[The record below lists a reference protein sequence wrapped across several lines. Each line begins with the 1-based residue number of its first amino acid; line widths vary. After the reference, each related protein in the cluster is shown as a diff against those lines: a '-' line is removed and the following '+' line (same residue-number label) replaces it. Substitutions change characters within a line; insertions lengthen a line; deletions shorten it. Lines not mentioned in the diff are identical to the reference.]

1 MNKMKNIYNFL
12 IVLIVISSCAS
23 KEDIYYLQDAER
35 NAAGSI
41 TYPAV
46 LIQPND
52 ILKIVVESL
61 NPDAAI
67 PYNKGG
73 LVGNQNQTVEVLQLS
88 GYLVDINGSINF
100 PVLGAISTKNKTPN
114 ALGDDIKTKL
124 IAGGHL
130 SNPNVDVRLINAKVT
145 VLGEVNSPGTYN
157 FTEYN
162 ISLFQAL
169 GYAGDLTINGKRDD
183 ILITREIDGVRKVAH
198 INLTSSEFMKS
209 PYYFVKPNDLI
220 IVNPNDPRVKS
231 SGFVGNVGT
240 LATVI
245 SLVLSLTILITTR

>member
-1 MNKMKNIYNFL
+1 MKNIYNFL

-52 ILKIVVESL
+52 ILKITVESL

-73 LVGNQNQTVEVLQLS
+73 LDGNQNQTVEVLQLS

-157 FTEYN
+157 FTEQN
-162 ISLFQAL
+162 ITLMQVL
-169 GYAGDLTINGKRDD
+169 GYAGDLTINGKRDNV
-183 ILITREIDGVRKVAH
+183 LVTREINGVRQVSH
-198 INLTSSEFMKS
+198 VDLTSAEFMKS
-209 PYYFVKPNDLI
+209 SYYFVKPNDVI
-220 IVNPNDPRVKS
+220 IINPNKPKVAS

-240 LATVI
+240 VATVI
-245 SLVLSLTILITTR
+245 SLVLSMTILLTR